1 VLGAFLILERRREFA
16 ILHTVGADTGQI
28 LTGPALE
35 GMVAVFGSLAIGL
48 PVGLALAAIDVR
60 VLGLFF
66 KLSPPLLTV
75 PVPELTALVVFMV
88 VASTLALGGALV
100 AVNRVRVASV
110 LRDL

>member
-35 GMVAVFGSLAIGL
+35 GTVVVLGSLAIGL
-48 PVGLALAAIDVR
+48 PVGLGLGTLAIQ

-66 KLSPPLLTV
+66 PAGPPLLTIPAGGLIAIV
-75 PVPELTALVVFMV
+75 LFVVI
-88 VASTLALGGALV
+88 ASTVALGGALI

-110 LRDL
+110 LREL